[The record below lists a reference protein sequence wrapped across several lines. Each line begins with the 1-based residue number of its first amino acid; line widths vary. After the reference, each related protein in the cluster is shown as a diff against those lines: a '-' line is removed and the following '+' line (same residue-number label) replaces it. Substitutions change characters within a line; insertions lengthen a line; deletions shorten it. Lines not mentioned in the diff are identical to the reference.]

1 LCACGTGGAASRY
14 NLNIRLCRF
23 AMRLALCLLALMC
36 APVLAAPPPAV
47 KSRPL
52 SELALHLQREASAQV
67 VSLNLAKLSAEL
79 AARIDSIPVEVG
91 QRIKKGAVVARLE
104 CADTQIAAQRAQATL
119 ESSQARHKLAQ
130 LQLQRSTELAAKN
143 FISGDALD
151 TKKTE
156 VAVVAAEV
164 RLNTAARAAAQRE
177 VGKCTLASPFPAI
190 VEARL
195 AQVGELASPGTPIV
209 QLWDTSRLQL
219 SVQLQADDADLLA
232 QARPVF
238 VSQGREY
245 AVTLL
250 RVSPAMNLASRT
262 REARFG
268 FAKAAPAP
276 GSSGVLRWRD
286 PRPFVPADYLVKRAN
301 TLGVFVVRG
310 TTAHFVPLPG
320 AQEGRPASAASL
332 PANTALVTDGRFV
345 LQDGMTVT
353 PR

>member
-1 LCACGTGGAASRY
+1 
-14 NLNIRLCRF
+14 
-23 AMRLALCLLALMC
+23 MRLALCLVALLC
-36 APVLAAPPPAV
+36 TPALAAPPPAV

-52 SELALHLQREASAQV
+52 SELAIHPQREASAQV

-79 AARIDSIPVEVG
+79 AARIDSIPVEPG
-91 QRIKKGAVVARLE
+91 QRIAKGAVVAQLD
-104 CADTQIAAQRAQATL
+104 CADTRIAAQRAQATL
-119 ESSQARHKLAQ
+119 ESSQARLKLAQ
-130 LQLQRSTELAAKN
+130 LQLQRSTDLAAQN

-151 TKKTE
+151 AKKTE

-164 RLNTAARAAAQRE
+164 RLNTATRAAAQRE
-177 VGKCTLASPFPAI
+177 VGKCTLRSPFPAI

-219 SVQLQADDADLLA
+219 AVLLQADDADLLT

-238 VSQGREY
+238 ISQGHEY

-268 FAKAAPAP
+268 FPKAAPAP
-276 GSSGVLRWRD
+276 GSNGVLRWRD
-286 PRPFVPADYLVKRAN
+286 PRPFIPADYLIRRAGQ
-301 TLGVFVVRG
+301 LGVFVVSGQSAR
-310 TTAHFVPLPG
+310 FVLLPG
-320 AQEGRPASAASL
+320 AQEGRPAPAASL
-332 PANTALVTDGRFV
+332 PADTAIITDGRFA
-345 LQDGMTVT
+345 LQDGMTVS

>member
-1 LCACGTGGAASRY
+1 
-14 NLNIRLCRF
+14 
-23 AMRLALCLLALMC
+23 MRSLICLLALLC
-36 APVLAAPPPAV
+36 APALAAPPATV

-52 SELALHLQREASAQV
+52 SELAIHPQREASAQA

-79 AARIDSIPVEVG
+79 AARIDSIPVEPG
-91 QRIKKGAVVARLE
+91 QRIAQGAVVAQLD
-104 CADTQIAAQRAQATL
+104 CTDTRIAAQRTQAEL
-119 ESSQARHKLAQ
+119 ESSQARLKLAQ

-151 TKKTE
+151 AKQTE

-164 RLNTAARAAAQRE
+164 RLDTAARAAARRD
-177 VGKCTLASPFPAI
+177 VGKCTLRSPYPAI

-219 SVQLQADDADLLA
+219 AVQLQADDADRLA
-232 QARPVF
+232 QSTPIF
-238 VSQGREY
+238 DSQGREY
-245 AVTLL
+245 AVKLL
-250 RVSPAMNLASRT
+250 RVSPALNPVSRT

-286 PRPFVPADYLVKRAN
+286 PRPFVPADYLVKRADR
-301 TLGVFVVRG
+301 LGVFVVRG

-332 PANTALVTDGRFV
+332 PADTALVTDGRLV
-345 LQDGMTVT
+345 LQDGMTVA

>member
-1 LCACGTGGAASRY
+1 
-14 NLNIRLCRF
+14 
-23 AMRLALCLLALMC
+23 MRLVLCLLALLC

-52 SELALHLQREASAQV
+52 SEVAIHLQREASAQV

-79 AARIDSIPVEVG
+79 AARIVSIPVEVG
-91 QRIKKGAVVARLE
+91 QRIKKGAVVAQLE
-104 CADTQIAAQRAQATL
+104 CADTRIAAQRAQATL
-119 ESSQARHKLAQ
+119 ESSQARHRLAQ
-130 LQLQRSTELAAKN
+130 LQLQRSTELAARN

-177 VGKCTLASPFPAI
+177 VGKCTLSSPFPAI

-232 QARPVF
+232 QAQPVF
-238 VSQGREY
+238 VSQGHEY

-286 PRPFVPADYLVKRAN
+286 PRPFVPADYLVKRADR
-301 TLGVFVVRG
+301 LGVFVVRG
-310 TTAHFVPLPG
+310 KTAHFVPLAG
-320 AQEGRPASAASL
+320 AQEGRPASVAGL
-332 PANTALVTDGRFV
+332 PADAALVTDGRFV
-345 LQDGMTVT
+345 LQHGMAVA

>member
-1 LCACGTGGAASRY
+1 MRIAVCLFALLCMPA
-14 NLNIRLCRF
+14 
-23 AMRLALCLLALMC
+23 
-36 APVLAAPPPAV
+36 LAAPPVAI

-52 SELALHLQREASAQV
+52 SELAFHPQREASAQV

-79 AARIDSIPVEVG
+79 AARIDSIPVEPG
-91 QRIKKGAVVARLE
+91 QRIAKGTVVVQLD
-104 CADTQIAAQRAQATL
+104 CADTKIAAQRAQATL
-119 ESSQARHKLAQ
+119 ESSQARLKLAQ
-130 LQLQRSTELAAKN
+130 LQLQRSIELAAKN

-151 TKKTE
+151 MKKTE
-156 VAVVAAEV
+156 VSVGAAEV

-177 VGKCTLASPFPAI
+177 VGKCTLRSPFPAI

-219 SVQLQADDADLLA
+219 SVQVQAADADLLA
-232 QARPVF
+232 QAKPVF

-245 AVTLL
+245 GVKLL
-250 RVSPAMNLASRT
+250 RVSPAMNPASRNH
-262 REARFG
+262 EARFS
-268 FAKAAPAP
+268 FPQTAPAP
-276 GSSGVLRWRD
+276 GSNGVLRWRD
-286 PRPFVPADYLVKRAN
+286 PRAFVPADYLIKRAGQ
-301 TLGVFVVRG
+301 LGVFVVSGQRVR
-310 TTAHFVPLPG
+310 FVPLPG

-332 PANTALVTDGRFV
+332 PAKAVLVTDGRFA

>member
-1 LCACGTGGAASRY
+1 
-14 NLNIRLCRF
+14 
-23 AMRLALCLLALMC
+23 MRSLICLLALLC
-36 APVLAAPPPAV
+36 APALAAPPPTV

-52 SELALHLQREASAQV
+52 SELAIHPQREASAQA

-79 AARIDSIPVEVG
+79 AARIDSIPVEPG
-91 QRIKKGAVVARLE
+91 QRIAKGAVVAQLD
-104 CADTQIAAQRAQATL
+104 CTDTRIAAQRAQAEL
-119 ESSQARHKLAQ
+119 ESSEARLKLAQ

-151 TKKTE
+151 AKKTE

-164 RLNTAARAAAQRE
+164 RLDTAARAAAQRE
-177 VGKCTLASPFPAI
+177 VGKCTLRSPYPAI

-219 SVQLQADDADLLA
+219 AVQLQADDADRLA
-232 QARPVF
+232 QSTPIF

-245 AVTLL
+245 AVKLL
-250 RVSPAMNLASRT
+250 RVSPAMNPVSRT

-268 FAKAAPAP
+268 FARTAPAP

-286 PRPFVPADYLVKRAN
+286 PRPFVPADYLVRRAGR
-301 TLGVFVVRG
+301 LGVFVVSG
-310 TTAHFVPLPG
+310 QTARFVPLAG
-320 AQEGRPASAASL
+320 AQEGRPAAADAL
-332 PANTALVTDGRFV
+332 PGDAAIVTEGRFA
-345 LQDGMTVT
+345 LQDGMAVSL
-353 PR
+353 R

>member
-1 LCACGTGGAASRY
+1 
-14 NLNIRLCRF
+14 
-23 AMRLALCLLALMC
+23 MRHALCLLALMC
-36 APVLAAPPPAV
+36 APVLAAPPAV
-47 KSRPL
+47 KSQPL
-52 SELALHLQREASAQV
+52 SALAIHPQREASAQV

-79 AARIDSIPVEVG
+79 AARIDSIPVEAG
-91 QRIKKGAVVARLE
+91 QRIAKGAVVAQLE
-104 CADTQIAAQRAQATL
+104 CADTRIAAQRAQATL

-130 LQLQRSTELAAKN
+130 LQLQRSTELASKN

-177 VGKCTLASPFPAI
+177 VDKCTLHSPFPAI

-219 SVQLQADDADLLA
+219 AVYLQAGDADPLTQA
-232 QARPVF
+232 QPVF
-238 VSQGREY
+238 VSQGGEFS
-245 AVTLL
+245 VKLL
-250 RVSPAMNLASRT
+250 RISPAMNPASRT

-268 FAKAAPAP
+268 FAQAAPAP

-286 PRPFVPADYLVKRAN
+286 PRPFIPADYLISRAGQ
-301 TLGVFVVRG
+301 LGVFVLSG
-310 TTAHFVPLPG
+310 QTARFVPLPG
-320 AQEGRPASAASL
+320 AQEGRPASAVAL
-332 PANTALVTDGRFV
+332 PANAMLITDGRFS
-345 LQDGMTVT
+345 LQDGMAVT
-353 PR
+353 LR